1 MKTKQKIQI
10 VKSLLCLGAFL
21 QREGN
26 RIVRDFGLNQ
36 QQLVVL
42 KEIQEKGPVSQR
54 EICSELLL
62 EKSNVSKIVGK
73 LYSQGYINVSHSER
87 DNRRSILTV
96 TAKGNSILDRC
107 MERLNQWN
115 SEWLRPMSARELNN
129 TVGILSRL
137 ESLHK

>member
-10 VKSLLCLGAFL
+10 VKSLLRLGAFL

>member
-1 MKTKQKIQI
+1 MKIKQKTQI
-10 VKSLLCLGAFL
+10 VKSLLRLGVFL

-26 RIVRDFGLNQ
+26 RIVSDFGLNQ

-73 LYSQGYINVSHSER
+73 LYSQGYITVSHSER

>member
-1 MKTKQKIQI
+1 MKAKQKTQI
-10 VKSLLCLGAFL
+10 VKSLLRLGAFL

-26 RIVRDFGLNQ
+26 RIVSDFGLNQ

-73 LYSQGYINVSHSER
+73 LYSQGYITVSHSDR

-137 ESLHK
+137 ESLYK

>member
-1 MKTKQKIQI
+1 MKTKQKTQI
-10 VKSLLCLGAFL
+10 VKSLLRLGVFL

-26 RIVRDFGLNQ
+26 RIVSDFGLNQ

-73 LYSQGYINVSHSER
+73 LYSQGYITVSHSER
-87 DNRRSILTV
+87 DNRR
-96 TAKGNSILDRC
+96 
-107 MERLNQWN
+107 
-115 SEWLRPMSARELNN
+115 
-129 TVGILSRL
+129 
-137 ESLHK
+137 

>member
-1 MKTKQKIQI
+1 MKAKQKTQI
-10 VKSLLCLGAFL
+10 VKSLLRLGVFL

-26 RIVRDFGLNQ
+26 RIVSDFGLNQ

-62 EKSNVSKIVGK
+62 EKSNVSKIIGK
-73 LYSQGYINVSHSER
+73 LYSQGYITVSHSER